1 MNDEK
6 QYLKED
12 IYIIQYP
19 NGNELCFIQG
29 EIHSI
34 INYKIKF
41 SYLILNNN
49 NFKIIG
55 THKQRGK
62 NTDFN

>member
-19 NGNELCFIQG
+19 NGNELCLAQG

-34 INYKIKF
+34 INYNIKHIDSTF
-41 SYLILNNN
+41 FGSSGSPI
-49 NFKIIG
+49 
-55 THKQRGK
+55 
-62 NTDFN
+62 

>member
-1 MNDEK
+1 MNDKK

-12 IYIIQYP
+12 VHIIQYP

-49 NFKIIG
+49 NFKKIW
-55 THKQRGK
+55 
-62 NTDFN
+62 NS

>member
-1 MNDEK
+1 MNDKK

-12 IYIIQYP
+12 VHIIQYP

-41 SYLILNNN
+41 SYLILNIN
-49 NFKIIG
+49 NFKKIWNSL
-55 THKQRGK
+55 TKRK
-62 NTDFN
+62 KYRF